1 MASTQLFSI
10 LTIANP
16 LKLCGREVV
25 LPTHPS
31 RIHGFRKN
39 LSSHK
44 KFKCTDC
51 GRWTRVA
58 GVFPVSTANLFA
70 EVDTAEDGQEALN
83 KMDERD
89 YDIVLTDLSM
99 PRMSGL
105 RLVDHIRK
113 KSHLQIVIAI
123 SAHDDEEFA
132 EALAPYNVKLL
143 TKPLEMDELF
153 ETLVPLCEQLC

>member
-1 MASTQLFSI
+1 MDLEKI
-10 LTIANP
+10 LALT
-16 LKLCGREVV
+16 
-25 LPTHPS
+25 
-31 RIHGFRKN
+31 KN
-39 LSSHK
+39 LSVLIVEDELTLRES
-44 KFKCTDC
+44 FQ
-51 GRWTRVA
+51 
-58 GVFPVSTANLFA
+58 FLLQNLFA

-105 RLVDHIRK
+105 RLVDTIRK
-113 KSHLQIVIAI
+113 KSQSQIVVAI
-123 SAHDDEEFA
+123 SAHDDEEFS

-153 ETLVPLCEQLC
+153 ETLVPLCEQLR

>member
-1 MASTQLFSI
+1 MDLEKI
-10 LTIANP
+10 LALT
-16 LKLCGREVV
+16 
-25 LPTHPS
+25 
-31 RIHGFRKN
+31 KN
-39 LSSHK
+39 LSVLIVEDELALRES
-44 KFKCTDC
+44 FQ
-51 GRWTRVA
+51 
-58 GVFPVSTANLFA
+58 FLLQNLFA

-105 RLVDHIRK
+105 RLVDTIRT
-113 KSHLQIVIAI
+113 KSQSQIVVAI
-123 SAHDDEEFA
+123 SAHDDDEFS

-153 ETLVPLCEQLC
+153 ETLVPLCEQLR

>member
-1 MASTQLFSI
+1 MDLEKI
-10 LTIANP
+10 LALT
-16 LKLCGREVV
+16 
-25 LPTHPS
+25 
-31 RIHGFRKN
+31 KN
-39 LSSHK
+39 LSVLIVEDELALRES
-44 KFKCTDC
+44 FQ
-51 GRWTRVA
+51 
-58 GVFPVSTANLFA
+58 FLLQNLFA

-105 RLVDHIRK
+105 RLVDTIRT
-113 KSHLQIVIAI
+113 KSQSQIVVAI

-132 EALAPYNVKLL
+132 ETLAPYNVKLL

-153 ETLVPLCEQLC
+153 ETLVPLCEQLR

>member
-1 MASTQLFSI
+1 MDLEKI
-10 LTIANP
+10 LALT
-16 LKLCGREVV
+16 
-25 LPTHPS
+25 
-31 RIHGFRKN
+31 KN
-39 LSSHK
+39 LSVLIVEDELALRES
-44 KFKCTDC
+44 FQ
-51 GRWTRVA
+51 
-58 GVFPVSTANLFA
+58 FLLQNLFA

-105 RLVDHIRK
+105 RLVDTIRT
-113 KSHLQIVIAI
+113 KSQLQIVVAI
-123 SAHDDEEFA
+123 SAHDDEEFS

-153 ETLVPLCEQLC
+153 ETLVPLCEQLR

>member
-1 MASTQLFSI
+1 MDLEKI
-10 LTIANP
+10 LALT
-16 LKLCGREVV
+16 
-25 LPTHPS
+25 
-31 RIHGFRKN
+31 KN
-39 LSSHK
+39 LSVLIVEDELVLRES
-44 KFKCTDC
+44 FQ
-51 GRWTRVA
+51 
-58 GVFPVSTANLFA
+58 FLLQNLFA

-105 RLVDHIRK
+105 RLVDTIRK
-113 KSHLQIVIAI
+113 KSQSQIVVAI
-123 SAHDDEEFA
+123 SAHDDEEFS

-153 ETLVPLCEQLC
+153 ETLVPLCEQLR

>member
-1 MASTQLFSI
+1 MDLEKI
-10 LTIANP
+10 LALT
-16 LKLCGREVV
+16 
-25 LPTHPS
+25 
-31 RIHGFRKN
+31 KN
-39 LSSHK
+39 LSVLIVEDELALRES
-44 KFKCTDC
+44 FQ
-51 GRWTRVA
+51 
-58 GVFPVSTANLFA
+58 FLLQNLFA

-105 RLVDHIRK
+105 RLVDTIRA
-113 KSHLQIVIAI
+113 KSQSQIVVAI

-132 EALAPYNVKLL
+132 EALSPYNVKLL

-153 ETLVPLCEQLC
+153 ETLIPLCEQLR

>member
-1 MASTQLFSI
+1 MDLEKI
-10 LTIANP
+10 LALT
-16 LKLCGREVV
+16 
-25 LPTHPS
+25 
-31 RIHGFRKN
+31 KN
-39 LSSHK
+39 LSVLIVEDELALRES
-44 KFKCTDC
+44 FQ
-51 GRWTRVA
+51 
-58 GVFPVSTANLFA
+58 FLLQNLFA

-105 RLVDHIRK
+105 RLVDTIRA
-113 KSHLQIVIAI
+113 KSQSQIVVAI

-132 EALAPYNVKLL
+132 EALSPYNVKLL

-153 ETLVPLCEQLC
+153 ETLVPLCEQLR

>member
-1 MASTQLFSI
+1 MDLEKI
-10 LTIANP
+10 LALT
-16 LKLCGREVV
+16 
-25 LPTHPS
+25 
-31 RIHGFRKN
+31 KN
-39 LSSHK
+39 LSVLIVEDELALRES
-44 KFKCTDC
+44 FQ
-51 GRWTRVA
+51 
-58 GVFPVSTANLFA
+58 FLLQNLFA

-105 RLVDHIRK
+105 RLVDTIRK
-113 KSHLQIVIAI
+113 KSQSQIVVAI
-123 SAHDDEEFA
+123 SAHDDEEFS

-153 ETLVPLCEQLC
+153 KTLVPLCEQLR

>member
-1 MASTQLFSI
+1 MDLEKI
-10 LTIANP
+10 LALT
-16 LKLCGREVV
+16 
-25 LPTHPS
+25 
-31 RIHGFRKN
+31 KN
-39 LSSHK
+39 LSVLIVEDELALRES
-44 KFKCTDC
+44 FQ
-51 GRWTRVA
+51 
-58 GVFPVSTANLFA
+58 FLLQNLFA

-105 RLVDHIRK
+105 RLVDTIRK
-113 KSHLQIVIAI
+113 KSQSQIVVAI
-123 SAHDDEEFA
+123 SAHDDEEFS

-153 ETLVPLCEQLC
+153 ETLVSLCEQLR

>member
-1 MASTQLFSI
+1 MDLEKI
-10 LTIANP
+10 LALT
-16 LKLCGREVV
+16 R
-25 LPTHPS
+25 
-31 RIHGFRKN
+31 N
-39 LSSHK
+39 LSVLIVEDELALRES
-44 KFKCTDC
+44 FQ
-51 GRWTRVA
+51 
-58 GVFPVSTANLFA
+58 FLLQNLFA

-105 RLVDHIRK
+105 RLVDTIRK
-113 KSHLQIVIAI
+113 KSQSQIVVAI
-123 SAHDDEEFA
+123 SAHDDEEFS

-153 ETLVPLCEQLC
+153 ETLVPLCEQLR

>member
-1 MASTQLFSI
+1 MDLEKI
-10 LTIANP
+10 LALT
-16 LKLCGREVV
+16 
-25 LPTHPS
+25 
-31 RIHGFRKN
+31 KN
-39 LSSHK
+39 LSVLIVEDELALRES
-44 KFKCTDC
+44 FQ
-51 GRWTRVA
+51 
-58 GVFPVSTANLFA
+58 FLLQNLFA

-105 RLVDHIRK
+105 RLVDKIRK
-113 KSHLQIVIAI
+113 KSQSQIVVAI
-123 SAHDDEEFA
+123 SAHDDEEFS

-153 ETLVPLCEQLC
+153 ETLVPLCEQLR

>member
-1 MASTQLFSI
+1 MDLEKI
-10 LTIANP
+10 LALT
-16 LKLCGREVV
+16 
-25 LPTHPS
+25 
-31 RIHGFRKN
+31 KN
-39 LSSHK
+39 LSVVIVEDELALRES
-44 KFKCTDC
+44 FQ
-51 GRWTRVA
+51 
-58 GVFPVSTANLFA
+58 FLLQNLFA

-105 RLVDHIRK
+105 RLVDTIRT
-113 KSHLQIVIAI
+113 KSQSQIVVAI
-123 SAHDDEEFA
+123 SAHDDEEFS

-153 ETLVPLCEQLC
+153 ETLVPLCEQLR

>member
-1 MASTQLFSI
+1 MDLEKI
-10 LTIANP
+10 LALT
-16 LKLCGREVV
+16 
-25 LPTHPS
+25 
-31 RIHGFRKN
+31 KN
-39 LSSHK
+39 LSVLIVEDDLALRES
-44 KFKCTDC
+44 FQ
-51 GRWTRVA
+51 
-58 GVFPVSTANLFA
+58 FLLQNLFA

-105 RLVDHIRK
+105 RLVDTIRK
-113 KSHLQIVIAI
+113 KSQSQIVVAI
-123 SAHDDEEFA
+123 SAHDDEEFS

-153 ETLVPLCEQLC
+153 ETLVPLCEQLS

>member
-1 MASTQLFSI
+1 MDLEKI
-10 LTIANP
+10 LALT
-16 LKLCGREVV
+16 
-25 LPTHPS
+25 
-31 RIHGFRKN
+31 KN
-39 LSSHK
+39 LSVLIVEDELALRES
-44 KFKCTDC
+44 FQ
-51 GRWTRVA
+51 
-58 GVFPVSTANLFA
+58 FLLQNLCA

-105 RLVDHIRK
+105 RLVDTIRK
-113 KSHLQIVIAI
+113 KSQSQIVVAI
-123 SAHDDEEFA
+123 SAHDDEEFS

-153 ETLVPLCEQLC
+153 ETLVPLCEQLR

>member
-1 MASTQLFSI
+1 MDLEKI
-10 LTIANP
+10 LALT
-16 LKLCGREVV
+16 
-25 LPTHPS
+25 
-31 RIHGFRKN
+31 KN
-39 LSSHK
+39 LSVLIVDDELALRES
-44 KFKCTDC
+44 FQ
-51 GRWTRVA
+51 
-58 GVFPVSTANLFA
+58 FLLQNLFA

-105 RLVDHIRK
+105 RLVDTIRK
-113 KSHLQIVIAI
+113 KSQSQIVVAI
-123 SAHDDEEFA
+123 SAHDDEEFS

-153 ETLVPLCEQLC
+153 ETLVPLCEQLR

>member
-1 MASTQLFSI
+1 MELEKI
-10 LTIANP
+10 LALT
-16 LKLCGREVV
+16 
-25 LPTHPS
+25 
-31 RIHGFRKN
+31 KN
-39 LSSHK
+39 LSVLIVEDELALRES
-44 KFKCTDC
+44 FQ
-51 GRWTRVA
+51 
-58 GVFPVSTANLFA
+58 FLLQNLFA

-105 RLVDHIRK
+105 RLVDKIRK
-113 KSHLQIVIAI
+113 KSQSQIVVAI
-123 SAHDDEEFA
+123 SAHDDEEFS

-153 ETLVPLCEQLC
+153 ETLVPLCEQLR